1 MTELFALRSLVMN
14 RKFVVAGFFA
24 ALAFTAGSA
33 EAQRRTPR
41 LSAEKAPGPSVS
53 PYAGYMM
60 FGDMIDGPLGTS
72 LTSSSGTV
80 FGVQANL
87 PLGSVISIV
96 GNVAYSEPD
105 LRFGVP
111 ILGGINFGK
120 SQVLMYDGGLQL
132 SAPAGYGQRTIT
144 PFVQVGAGGMK
155 YDLDVAGV
163 KTSASN
169 IAFNAG
175 LGVDV
180 PLAQNIG
187 VRLFAKDYIGK
198 FDVKEAAGVDY
209 DAKTSHNFALSA
221 GLKLQ
226 F

>member
-1 MTELFALRSLVMN
+1 MN
-14 RKFVVAGFFA
+14 RRFVLAGVLTLLAVAG
-24 ALAFTAGSA
+24 GSA
-33 EAQRRTPR
+33 DAQRRGGRRMPVIDETPT
-41 LSAEKAPGPSVS
+41 PSVS

-60 FGDMIDGPLGTS
+60 FGDIADGPLGTR
-72 LTSSSGTV
+72 LTSSSGSV

-87 PLGSVISIV
+87 PLGSTLSVV

-120 SQVLMYDGGLQL
+120 SQVWLYDAGLQL
-132 SAPAGYGQRTIT
+132 SAPVRRGERTIV
-144 PFVQVGAGGMK
+144 PFVQAGAGGMK
-155 YDLDVAGV
+155 YDVQVAGISR
-163 KTSASN
+163 SASN
-169 IAFNAG
+169 VAFNAG

-180 PLAQNIG
+180 PLVQNLG
-187 VRLFAKDYIGK
+187 LRLFAKDYIGK
-198 FDVKEAAGVDY
+198 FDVNEAAGIDY
-209 DAKTSHNFALSA
+209 DAKTSHNIALSA

>member
-1 MTELFALRSLVMN
+1 M
-14 RKFVVAGFFA
+14 A
-24 ALAFTAGSA
+24 ALAFSAGSA
-33 EAQRRTPR
+33 EAQRRTTR
-41 LSAEKAPGPSVS
+41 LPDATVPGPSIS

-60 FGDMIDGPLGTS
+60 FGDIIDGPLGTS
-72 LTSSSGTV
+72 LSSSSGSV
-80 FGVQANL
+80 FGVQGNL
-87 PLGSVISIV
+87 PLGSVLSVV

-111 ILGGINFGK
+111 ILGGVNFGK
-120 SQVLMYDGGLQL
+120 SKVLMYDAGLQL
-132 SAPAGYGQRTIT
+132 SAPSGIGQRTIT

-155 YDLDVAGV
+155 YDVEVAGI
-163 KTSASN
+163 KRNASN
-169 IAFNAG
+169 VAWNAG

-187 VRLFAKDYIGK
+187 FRLFAKDYIGK
-198 FDVKEAAGVDY
+198 FDVKEAAGIDY
-209 DAKTSHNFALSA
+209 DAETSHNIALTA